1 MFQFATSTTDTL
13 FDGYYYHQENGVA
26 IGSPLCPVLGNL
38 FMVCHV
44 KNWLKEF
51 AQAGVILYKRYVD
64 DKVSIFDC
72 ESEAKNIRFTFEK
85 EQTQKVSFLDVL
97 TKDETGI
104 QTSVYR

>member
-1 MFQFATSTTDTL
+1 
-13 FDGYYYHQENGVA
+13 
-26 IGSPLCPVLGNL
+26 
-38 FMVCHV
+38 MVFHV